1 MKRSLDL
8 FSSKLKPKQRLIM
21 AVSKP
26 ELIVQRS
33 LKIIKCFEWYI
44 HKSLTRY
51 IMIIEKD

>member
-8 FSSKLKPKQRLIM
+8 FSNKLKSKQRLVM

-26 ELIVQRS
+26 ELIDEHS
-33 LKIIKCFEWYI
+33 LKIIKCFELYI

-51 IMIIEKD
+51 IMIIEKN